1 MTSRSSRY
9 AVLAAVLLL
18 GGCSYADDLFGTHLS
33 SSSTSSTTN
42 STRSN
47 SAPAGQTTVYQ
58 IPASSAESN
67 TQPLLSSS
75 PSSNLSA
82 STGSSSGTIVGQKVQ
97 GLRTDLARLRANLA
111 QHQQDMAAAHNALQA
126 DSTAYFSTVAGI
138 NAKLQT
144 GTTSG
149 NPQLVAQWNQ
159 AQTTL
164 DKIGED
170 IGRLNG
176 VSTQAAADSSFAAY
190 LMNATRSAFALQGAV
205 DEDHRQLTQI
215 QGDID
220 ATTVQID
227 ALLSAL
233 SDEIGRQSTYVA
245 NERDNLITLSQAI
258 KNGQLYGPSLATR
271 AFGPVTSAPLP
282 APTQPR
288 ASAAPRPQAAA
299 AGGPLVVIRFDRP
312 DVSYEQAL
320 YTAVS
325 RALERKPSATFELVA
340 VAPNAGNSA
349 EVAVNA
355 NASKRNA
362 ENVMR
367 SLTSMGLPA
376 DRVSLSATTSGDI
389 QNNEVR
395 VYVR

>member
-18 GGCSYADDLFGTHLS
+18 GGCSYADDLFGTHL
-33 SSSTSSTTN
+33 SSTSSTTN

-75 PSSNLSA
+75 PSSSLSA

-111 QHQQDMAAAHNALQA
+111 QHQQDMAAAHNALQT

-138 NAKLQT
+138 NAKLQA

-227 ALLSAL
+227 ALLNAL

-271 AFGPVTSAPLP
+271 AFGPVTSTPLP
-282 APTQPR
+282 APAQPR
-288 ASAAPRPQAAA
+288 AAAPRPQAAA
-299 AGGPLVVIRFDRP
+299 AGPLVVIRFDRP

>member
-18 GGCSYADDLFGTHLS
+18 GGCSYADDLFGTPLS

-75 PSSNLSA
+75 PSSNFSA

-97 GLRTDLARLRANLA
+97 GLRTDLARLKANLA
-111 QHQQDMAAAHNALQA
+111 QHQQDMAAAHNALQT

-138 NAKLQT
+138 NAKLQA

-149 NPQLVAQWNQ
+149 NPQLAAQWNQ

>member
-1 MTSRSSRY
+1 MIYRY
-9 AVLAAVLLL
+9 SHCAALAAMLLL
-18 GGCSYADDLFGTHLS
+18 GGCSYTDDLFGSRS
-33 SSSTSSTTN
+33 SKSD
-42 STRSN
+42 
-47 SAPAGQTTVYQ
+47 SAAAGQSTVYQ
-58 IPASSAESN
+58 IPPSAAEAN
-67 TQPLLSSS
+67 AQPLLNS
-75 PSSNLSA
+75 PSDSSV
-82 STGSSSGTIVGQKVQ
+82 GSSTGTIVGQKVQ
-97 GLRTDLARLRANLA
+97 GLRADLGRLRANFA
-111 QHQQDMAAAHNALQA
+111 QHQQDMAAAHSALQA
-126 DSTAYFSTVAGI
+126 DSSAYFNTVAGI
-138 NAKLQT
+138 NARLQV

-164 DKIGED
+164 GRMGDD
-170 IGRLNG
+170 IGRLNS
-176 VSTQAAADSSFAAY
+176 VSTQAAADSSFASY
-190 LMNATRSAFALQGAV
+190 LMNSTRAAFSLQGAV

-215 QGDID
+215 QGDVD
-220 ATTVQID
+220 TTTVQID

-245 NERDNLITLSQAI
+245 NERENLITLSQAI
-258 KNGQLYGPSLATR
+258 KNGQLYGPSLANR
-271 AFGPVTSAPLP
+271 AFGMSSAPMP
-282 APTQPR
+282 PQR
-288 ASAAPRPQAAA
+288 ASAPQTRPQAASSE
-299 AGGPLVVIRFDRP
+299 GDTHPLVVIRFDRP

-349 EVAVNA
+349 QVAVNA

-376 DRVSLSATTSGDI
+376 DRVSLSATTSGEI

>member
-18 GGCSYADDLFGTHLS
+18 GGCSYADDLFGTHMS
-33 SSSTSSTTN
+33 SSS
-42 STRSN
+42 RSN

-67 TQPLLSSS
+67 AQPFLNSSPSSS
-75 PSSNLSA
+75 PSA
-82 STGSSSGTIVGQKVQ
+82 STSAGSSSGTIVGQKVQ
-97 GLRTDLARLRANLA
+97 GLRADLARLKANLA
-111 QHQQDMAAAHNALQA
+111 QHQQDMTAAHNALQA
-126 DSTAYFSTVAGI
+126 DSTAYFNTVAGI
-138 NAKLQT
+138 NAKLQA

-164 DKIGED
+164 DKVGED

-190 LMNATRSAFALQGAV
+190 LLNATRSAFALQGAV

-271 AFGPVTSAPLP
+271 AFGPVTSTPLP
-282 APTQPR
+282 APGQPR
-288 ASAAPRPQAAA
+288 AAAPRPQAAA
-299 AGGPLVVIRFDRP
+299 AGPLVVIRFDRP

>member
-1 MTSRSSRY
+1 MTSRFSRY

-33 SSSTSSTTN
+33 STSANTSA
-42 STRSN
+42 SRSN
-47 SAPAGQTTVYQ
+47 STPAGQTTIYQ
-58 IPASSAESN
+58 IPASSAESS
-67 TQPLLSSS
+67 TQPLLNSS
-75 PSSNLSA
+75 PGPGSSLSA
-82 STGSSSGTIVGQKVQ
+82 SAGSSSGTIVGQKVQ
-97 GLRTDLARLRANLA
+97 GLRADLARLRANLA
-111 QHQQDMAAAHNALQA
+111 QHQQDMTAAHSALQT

-138 NAKLQT
+138 NAKLQA
-144 GTTSG
+144 GTTAG

-190 LMNATRSAFALQGAV
+190 LLNATRSAFSLQGAV

-215 QGDID
+215 QGDVD
-220 ATTVQID
+220 TTTVQID
-227 ALLSAL
+227 ALLNAL

-282 APTQPR
+282 PPGQPR
-288 ASAAPRPQAAA
+288 AAAARPQAAA
-299 AGGPLVVIRFDRP
+299 TAAGPLVVIRFDRP

>member
-1 MTSRSSRY
+1 MIYRFSHC
-9 AVLAAVLLL
+9 AAVAAMLLL
-18 GGCSYADDLFGTHLS
+18 GGCSYTDDLFGS
-33 SSSTSSTTN
+33 
-42 STRSN
+42 RSPSKSD
-47 SAPAGQTTVYQ
+47 SASAGQSTVYQ
-58 IPASSAESN
+58 IPPSAAEANAQPMLNSSSDGSAASS
-67 TQPLLSSS
+67 T
-75 PSSNLSA
+75 
-82 STGSSSGTIVGQKVQ
+82 GTIVGQKVQ
-97 GLRTDLARLRANLA
+97 GLRADLARLKANFA
-111 QHQQDMAAAHNALQA
+111 QHQQDMAAAHSALQT
-126 DSTAYFSTVAGI
+126 DSSAYFNTVAGI
-138 NAKLQT
+138 NARLQV

-164 DKIGED
+164 GRMGDD

-176 VSTQAAADSSFAAY
+176 ISTQAAADSSFASY
-190 LMNATRSAFALQGAV
+190 LMNSTRAAFSLQGAV

-215 QGDID
+215 QSDVD
-220 ATTVQID
+220 TTTVQID

-245 NERDNLITLSQAI
+245 NERENLITLSQAI
-258 KNGQLYGPSLATR
+258 KNGQLYGPSLANR
-271 AFGPVTSAPLP
+271 AFGVSA
-282 APTQPR
+282 APYPPQR
-288 ASAAPRPQAAA
+288 ASAPRPQAAVSD
-299 AGGPLVVIRFDRP
+299 GDTHPLVVIRFDRP

-349 EVAVNA
+349 QVAVNA

-362 ENVMR
+362 ESVMR

-376 DRVSLSATTSGDI
+376 DRVSLSATTSGEI

>member
-1 MTSRSSRY
+1 M
-9 AVLAAVLLL
+9 
-18 GGCSYADDLFGTHLS
+18 
-33 SSSTSSTTN
+33 N
-42 STRSN
+42 SFN
-47 SAPAGQTTVYQ
+47 SASGG
-58 IPASSAESN
+58 
-67 TQPLLSSS
+67 
-75 PSSNLSA
+75 LSA

-111 QHQQDMAAAHNALQA
+111 QHQQDMTAAHNALQS
-126 DSTAYFSTVAGI
+126 DSTAYFNTVAGI
-138 NAKLQT
+138 NAKLQA
-144 GTTSG
+144 GTTPG

-164 DKIGED
+164 SKIGED
-170 IGRLNG
+170 IGRLNAL
-176 VSTQAAADSSFAAY
+176 STQAAADSSFASY
-190 LMNATRSAFALQGAV
+190 LMNDTRSAFSLQGAV

-215 QGDID
+215 QGDVD
-220 ATTVQID
+220 TTTVQVD
-227 ALLSAL
+227 ALLNAL

-282 APTQPR
+282 PPTQPR
-288 ASAAPRPQAAA
+288 AAAPRPQAAA
-299 AGGPLVVIRFDRP
+299 AGPLVVIRFDRP

-349 EVAVNA
+349 EVAVNT

>member
-18 GGCSYADDLFGTHLS
+18 GGCSYADDLFGTHL
-33 SSSTSSTTN
+33 SSTSSTTN

-75 PSSNLSA
+75 PSSSLSA

-111 QHQQDMAAAHNALQA
+111 QHQQDMAAAHNALQT
-126 DSTAYFSTVAGI
+126 DSTAYFSTVACI
-138 NAKLQT
+138 NAKLQA

-227 ALLSAL
+227 ALLNAL

-271 AFGPVTSAPLP
+271 AFGPVTSTPLP
-282 APTQPR
+282 APAQPR
-288 ASAAPRPQAAA
+288 AAAPRPQAAA
-299 AGGPLVVIRFDRP
+299 AGPLVVIRFDRP

>member
-18 GGCSYADDLFGTHLS
+18 GGCSYADDLFGTHMS
-33 SSSTSSTTN
+33 SSSPSTSAS
-42 STRSN
+42 RSN

-58 IPASSAESN
+58 IPASSAKSN

-75 PSSNLSA
+75 PSSSLSA
-82 STGSSSGTIVGQKVQ
+82 SAGSNSGTIVGQKVQ

-111 QHQQDMAAAHNALQA
+111 QHQQDMAAAHNALQTN
-126 DSTAYFSTVAGI
+126 STAYFNTVAGI
-138 NAKLQT
+138 NAQLQA

-190 LMNATRSAFALQGAV
+190 LMNATRSAFSLQGAV

-215 QGDID
+215 QGEID

-227 ALLSAL
+227 ALLNAL

-282 APTQPR
+282 APAQPR
-288 ASAAPRPQAAA
+288 AAAPRPQAAA
-299 AGGPLVVIRFDRP
+299 GGGPLVVIRFDRP

>member
-1 MTSRSSRY
+1 
-9 AVLAAVLLL
+9 
-18 GGCSYADDLFGTHLS
+18 
-33 SSSTSSTTN
+33 
-42 STRSN
+42 
-47 SAPAGQTTVYQ
+47 
-58 IPASSAESN
+58 
-67 TQPLLSSS
+67 
-75 PSSNLSA
+75 
-82 STGSSSGTIVGQKVQ
+82 
-97 GLRTDLARLRANLA
+97 
-111 QHQQDMAAAHNALQA
+111 MAAAHNALQT
-126 DSTAYFSTVAGI
+126 DLTAYFSTVAGI
-138 NAKLQT
+138 NAKLQA

-176 VSTQAAADSSFAAY
+176 VSTQAAANSSFAAY

>member
-1 MTSRSSRY
+1 M
-9 AVLAAVLLL
+9 
-18 GGCSYADDLFGTHLS
+18 LS
-33 SSSTSSTTN
+33 SGLSSAPTSS
-42 STRSN
+42 
-47 SAPAGQTTVYQ
+47 G
-58 IPASSAESN
+58 
-67 TQPLLSSS
+67 
-75 PSSNLSA
+75 
-82 STGSSSGTIVGQKVQ
+82 TGSSTGTIVGQKVQ
-97 GLRTDLARLRANLA
+97 GLRTDLARLKGNLA
-111 QHQQDMAAAHNALQA
+111 QHQQDMTAAHNALQT
-126 DSTAYFSTVAGI
+126 DSTAYFNTVAGI

-190 LMNATRSAFALQGAV
+190 LMNATRSAFSLQGAV

-227 ALLSAL
+227 ALLNAL

-245 NERDNLITLSQAI
+245 NERENLITLSQAI
-258 KNGQLYGPSLATR
+258 KNGQLYGPSLANR
-271 AFGPVTSAPLP
+271 AFGPVTSSPLP
-282 APTQPR
+282 APGQPR
-288 ASAAPRPQAAA
+288 AAAPRPQAAA
-299 AGGPLVVIRFDRP
+299 GGGPLVVIRFDRP